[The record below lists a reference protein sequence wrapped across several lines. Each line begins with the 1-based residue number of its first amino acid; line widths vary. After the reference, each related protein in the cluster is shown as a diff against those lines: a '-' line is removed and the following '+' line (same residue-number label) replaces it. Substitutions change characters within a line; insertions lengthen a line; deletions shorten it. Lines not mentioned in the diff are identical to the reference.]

1 MELGGGIRPDCS
13 MRWQRTISLE
23 SVEGPLGAV
32 LEPYASALND
42 ERFSQET
49 FLHKTWFV
57 ICFSRWLHLHN
68 IGLKDVDRRVGER
81 FLRDWSPRRTGA
93 PTALRHFLAWMCE
106 QGIIPSQALKADET
120 SVLDALIDEYSSYL
134 LTDRG
139 LASTSAAVYVAHAR
153 RFLERTCPAG
163 PLALRALAAPVIQ
176 TFITREARRYRTS
189 KAASLLA
196 VTIRS
201 FLRFAHYRG
210 FIDRSLA
217 VAVPAVA
224 HWSMASIPRALPGK
238 AVRRVI
244 AESKR
249 RRTPCGLRDRAIL
262 LLLSRLGL
270 RAREVMLLDLD
281 DIDWSNACIYVCGKG
296 RRERPL
302 PLPHDVGEA
311 LVQYLREGR
320 PASSCRRVFLRTRAP
335 WRGLSRSSCISAIV
349 HRALGR
355 SRVQSVSHGAHQLR
369 HALATGMLRRGASL
383 TEISQVL
390 RHRDPNT
397 TRLYAKVDL
406 DSLRAVALPWPGRPL

>member
-1 MELGGGIRPDCS
+1 
-13 MRWQRTISLE
+13 MRWKRAISLG
-23 SVEGPLGAV
+23 SVEGPLSAV
-32 LEPYASALND
+32 LESYASALND

-68 IGLKDVDRRVGER
+68 IGLEGVTRRVGER
-81 FLRDWSPRRTGA
+81 FLHDWSRRTGA
-93 PTALRHFLAWMCE
+93 PMALRHFLAWMCS
-106 QGIIPSQALKADET
+106 QGIIPSHALRVRET
-120 SVLDALIDEYSSYL
+120 SELDALIDEYSSYL

-139 LASTSAAVYVAHAR
+139 LASTSAAVYIASAQ

-163 PLALRALAAPVIQ
+163 RRDLKALAAPDIRA
-176 TFITREARRYRTS
+176 FITREARKYRTS

-196 VTIRS
+196 VTVRS
-201 FLRFAHYRG
+201 LLRFAHYRG
-210 FIDRSLA
+210 YIDRSLA

-224 HWSMASIPRALPGK
+224 HWSLASIPRALPLK

-244 AESKR
+244 AESKC

-270 RAREVMLLDLD
+270 RAQEVMLLDLD

-302 PLPHDVGEA
+302 PLPQDVGEA
-311 LVQYLREGR
+311 IAQYLREGR
-320 PASSCRRVFLRTRAP
+320 PTSACRRVFLRVRAP
-335 WRGLSRSSCISAIV
+335 WRGLNRSSSISVIV

-355 SRVQSVSHGAHQLR
+355 ARVQSASHGAHQFR

-406 DSLRAVALPWPGRPL
+406 DSLRALALPWPGKPV

>member
-1 MELGGGIRPDCS
+1 
-13 MRWQRTISLE
+13 MRWQRAISLG
-23 SVEGPLGAV
+23 SVEGPLSAV
-32 LEPYASALND
+32 LESYAGALND

-68 IGLKDVDRRVGER
+68 IGLKDVTRRVGER
-81 FLRDWSPRRTGA
+81 FLHDWSPRRTGA
-93 PTALRHFLAWMCE
+93 PTALGHLLAWMCS
-106 QGIIPSQALKADET
+106 QGIIPPQALRAHET
-120 SVLDALIDEYSSYL
+120 SELDALIDEYSSYL

-153 RFLERTCPAG
+153 RFLERTCPTG
-163 PLALRALAAPVIQ
+163 RRDLRALAAPVIRA
-176 TFITREARRYRTS
+176 FITREAKRYRTS

-196 VTIRS
+196 VTVRS

-210 FIDRSLA
+210 YLDRSLA

-224 HWSMASIPRALPGK
+224 QWSVASIPRALPAP

-244 AESKR
+244 AESKC

-281 DIDWSNACIYVCGKG
+281 DIDWPNACIYVCGKG

-311 LVQYLREGR
+311 IARYLREGR
-320 PASSCRRVFLRTRAP
+320 PTSPCRRVFLRARAP
-335 WRGLSRSSCISAIV
+335 WRGLHRSSSISVII
-349 HRALGR
+349 HRALTR
-355 SRVQSVSHGAHQLR
+355 ARVQSASRGAHQFR
-369 HALATGMLRRGASL
+369 HALATSMLRKGASL
-383 TEISQVL
+383 TQISQVL

-406 DSLRAVALPWPGRPL
+406 DSLRAVSLPWPGRPL

>member
-1 MELGGGIRPDCS
+1 
-13 MRWQRTISLE
+13 MRWHRAISLG
-23 SVEGPLGAV
+23 SVEGPLSAV
-32 LEPYASALND
+32 LDSYASALND
-42 ERFSQET
+42 ERFSHET
-49 FLHKTWFV
+49 FLNKTWFV

-68 IGLKDVDRRVGER
+68 IGLRDVTQRVGER
-81 FLRDWSPRRTGA
+81 FLRDWRPRKTGA
-93 PTALRHFLAWMCE
+93 PAALKHFLAWMCR
-106 QGIIPSQALKADET
+106 QGIIPLQALKAHE
-120 SVLDALIDEYSSYL
+120 SSELDALIDEYSSYL
-134 LTDRG
+134 LTERG
-139 LASTSAAVYVAHAR
+139 LASTSATVYVAHAR

-163 PLALRALAAPVIQ
+163 RSDLRALAAPVIQ
-176 TFITREARRYRTS
+176 TFITREARRYKTS

-201 FLRFAHYRG
+201 LLRFAHYRG
-210 FIDRSLA
+210 LIDHSLTF
-217 VAVPAVA
+217 AVPSVA
-224 HWSMASIPRALPGK
+224 HWCMASIPRALPVK

-270 RAREVMLLDLD
+270 RAREAMLLDLD

-311 LVQYLREGR
+311 IAHYLREGR

-335 WRGLSRSSCISAIV
+335 WRGLHRSSCISAIV
-349 HRALGR
+349 RRALVR
-355 SRVQSVSHGAHQLR
+355 ARVQSASRGAHQFR

-383 TEISQVL
+383 TQISQVL

>member
-1 MELGGGIRPDCS
+1 
-13 MRWQRTISLE
+13 MRWQRAISLG
-23 SVEGPLGAV
+23 SVDGPLSAV
-32 LEPYASALND
+32 LESYASALND
-42 ERFSQET
+42 EQFSRET

-68 IGLKDVDRRVGER
+68 IGLKGITRRVGER
-81 FLRDWSPRRTGA
+81 FLRDWSPRRSGA
-93 PTALRHFLAWMCE
+93 PTTLRHFLAWMCG
-106 QGIIPSQALKADET
+106 QGIIPSQALRARET
-120 SVLDALIDEYSSYL
+120 SELDALIDEYSSYL
-134 LTDRG
+134 RTDRG
-139 LASTSAAVYVAHAR
+139 LASTSAAVYVAHAQ

-163 PLALRALAAPVIQ
+163 LRDLKTLAAPVIQ
-176 TFITREARRYRTS
+176 AFITREAKRYRTS

-196 VTIRS
+196 VSIRS
-201 FLRFAHYRG
+201 LLRFAHYRG

-224 HWSMASIPRALPGK
+224 HWSMASIPRALPEK
-238 AVRRVI
+238 AVRQVI
-244 AESKR
+244 AESKC

-270 RAREVMLLDLD
+270 RAREVLLLDLD

-311 LVQYLREGR
+311 IAQYLREGR
-320 PASSCRRVFLRTRAP
+320 PSSRCRRVFLRVRAP
-335 WRGLSRSSCISAIV
+335 WRGLHRSSSISVII

-355 SRVQSVSHGAHQLR
+355 ARVQSASHGAHQFR
-369 HALATGMLRRGASL
+369 HTLATGMLRRGASL
-383 TEISQVL
+383 TQISQVL

-406 DSLRAVALPWPGRPL
+406 VSLRAVAVPWPGRPL